1 MKIGRE
7 FWEELVG
14 GMAGKY
20 EENTLHVGMNFSEN
34 YNEYYILKKKFAL
47 MVGLRSTG
55 ICPPV
60 CVCVCKL

>member
-20 EENTLHVGMNFSEN
+20 KENTLHVGMNFLEN
-34 YNEYYILKKKFAL
+34 YNEYYIKKRIL
-47 MVGLRSTG
+47 L
-55 ICPPV
+55 
-60 CVCVCKL
+60 